1 MWWLGRGLSRYIV
14 RRYGTI
20 TLRKDIKERLRSI
33 AKAEGISMAEL
44 IERMI
49 EVYERFRGD
58 GGG

>member
-1 MWWLGRGLSRYIV
+1 LGRGLSRYIV